1 MIPHCWTMQ
10 GFHQHSTG
18 SFLELHKAARRDDL
32 GRGFDVVGS
41 ATGGLQAGR
50 EKVLGLTRQDGD
62 WQRRSGERT
71 PQWSMGSQQGGP
83 GETGAFVGTGT
94 PWVPT
99 KHTTNPPL
107 HHSPVGQTGGGAW
120 RWGCGGE
127 GRGQRR
133 KARLEMGGVKRAVG
147 KPKGVAR
154 EWA

>member
-1 MIPHCWTMQ
+1 MAVMIPHCWTMQ

-99 KHTTNPPL
+99 KHTTNPPPAPL
-107 HHSPVGQTGGGAW
+107 TCGPD
-120 RWGCGGE
+120 WGWS
-127 GRGQRR
+127 
-133 KARLEMGGVKRAVG
+133 LEMGLWGRGAG
-147 KPKGVAR
+147 SEEKGEAGNGWSQESSGEAKGR
-154 EWA
+154 G

>member
-1 MIPHCWTMQ
+1 MQ

-83 GETGAFVGTGT
+83 
-94 PWVPT
+94 
-99 KHTTNPPL
+99 
-107 HHSPVGQTGGGAW
+107 VGQTGGGAW

-147 KPKGVAR
+147 KPRGVAR